1 MLRSFQQFLGLSR
14 RSQPL
19 PPRLHLP
26 CCGGGSVVLAA
37 RLVGFFFFFFC
48 RDLNLGSCFP
58 YSPYRGPRLDDPL
71 RVALGGPRYRGWG
84 ARREGWLAWVVHR
97 ARGLWG

>member
-37 RLVGFFFFFFC
+37 RLVGFFFFFSAAI
-48 RDLNLGSCFP
+48 LT
-58 YSPYRGPRLDDPL
+58 
-71 RVALGGPRYRGWG
+71 WG
-84 ARREGWLAWVVHR
+84 AVFPTLRTAGHGWTTLYAWP
-97 ARGLWG
+97 